1 MLAHDRTGLKGDP
14 KPMRQG
20 TASSGWRV
28 LATMCLAALIVSGC
42 HTNGTVLVDPRGRD
56 IDVSPEEVR
65 EMSGPAMPY
74 LVQVGDQVELG
85 FRVRDYRQGAA
96 DWDYRIEVGD
106 SMEVRLSQ
114 ALRGRE
120 DYRIDVGDL
129 IGISFLNQW
138 SLNVTRTVRPDGYV
152 TFESVGDVRA
162 AGMTAEHLEDKLN
175 ELYDETG
182 LLEGDPNI
190 TVTVEFSNPD
200 RLENMSRDLV
210 VRPDGKIRLPVIPED
225 ILVAGLTVDEASEAV
240 RAAASRVLYN
250 DPIVTLVVFP
260 FINTALSAMNG
271 VYTVR
276 PDGAVSIPR
285 IGEVQAAGY
294 STAELRRAL
303 AEEAGA
309 VLHNPVTPS
318 VRVAEATGARVYVGG
333 EVGVPGVYPLEGAP
347 TALQAVIMAR
357 GATND
362 GRLNSVLVIR
372 RNPNG
377 KPYVFKTNLNRAFR
391 GSTEND
397 LALRQFDVVY
407 VPKKL
412 VSRANLF
419 VRQYIDDIVPFNNTL
434 GVTGTYYLNEQR
446 TRSKSRNFNYSTGV
460 NVIPD
465 VLP

>member
-1 MLAHDRTGLKGDP
+1 MSSISSIKRLPEGAGRQVFRTGAWLGLV
-14 KPMRQG
+14 
-20 TASSGWRV
+20 AV
-28 LATMCLAALIVSGC
+28 LAAGC
-42 HTNGTVLVDPRGRD
+42 HTNGTVLVDPQGRD

-65 EMSGPAMPY
+65 EMSGPDMPY
-74 LVQVGDQVELG
+74 LVQVGDEVDLS
-85 FRVRDYRQGAA
+85 FRVRDFRRNEP
-96 DWDYRIEVGD
+96 DWSYRIEVGD

-114 ALRGRE
+114 ALRDR
-120 DYRIDVGDL
+120 DAYRIDAGDL

-162 AGMTAEHLEDKLN
+162 AGMTAEQLEAKLN
-175 ELYDETG
+175 GLYAETG

-225 ILVAGLTVDEASEAV
+225 IPVAGLTVDEASEAV
-240 RAAASRVLYN
+240 RAAASKVLYN
-250 DPIVTLVVFP
+250 DPVVTLVVFP
-260 FINTALSAMNG
+260 YINTALGAMSG
-271 VYTVR
+271 VYKVR
-276 PDGAVSIPR
+276 PDGQISVPR
-285 IGEVQAAGY
+285 LGDVQAAGF
-294 STAELRRAL
+294 STEELRRSL

-309 VLHNPVTPS
+309 VLHNPIEPA
-318 VRVAEATGARVYVGG
+318 VRVAVATGARVYVGG
-333 EVGVPGVYPLEGAP
+333 EVGVPGVYPLEAAP

-362 GRLNSVLVIR
+362 ARLNSVLVIR

-377 KPYVFKTNLNRAFR
+377 KPYVFKTNLNRAFK

-465 VLP
+465 LLP